1 MKYSHLA
8 KIFVFFLAFGA
19 VNSLLAQRFS
29 IAEKDAVPLKTG
41 TFGRIQFGSSFINL
55 DALNPV
61 LESKEF
67 MALPESYFAV
77 GLGISRLKRK
87 WIVGLDSYNYMIAES
102 NLDNQL
108 AVLGFHYATVNAG
121 YVLFRKDN
129 EILIYPL
136 FGIGGGLTNL
146 KSKPYDQQFPV
157 TFRTSGW
164 LGDVSLNL
172 RKISLMADGKGT
184 RIELGLQLG
193 YLYAGESS
201 GFNLKKFEPD
211 TVINVNPGGLYF
223 RLSLGMGKMR

>member
-19 VNSLLAQRFS
+19 AHSLFAQRLS
-29 IAEKDAVPLKTG
+29 IAEKDAIPLKTG
-41 TFGRIQFGSSFINL
+41 TFGRVQFGGSFLNL

-67 MALPESYFAV
+67 LPIPESYFSV
-77 GLGISRLKRK
+77 GIGISRLSRR

-108 AVLGFHYATVNAG
+108 AVLGFHYATINTG
-121 YVLFRKDN
+121 YVLFRKSN

-136 FGIGGGLTNL
+136 FGIGAGLTNL

-157 TFRTSGW
+157 TFRAAGW

-172 RKISLMADGKGT
+172 RKISLMADEKGS
-184 RIELGLQLG
+184 RIELGLQIG

-211 TVINVNPGGLYF
+211 TVINVNPGGIYF